1 MAPVA
6 SSIDQQH
13 VVFDVWAGTYDEVFT
28 ESCIGRAQRAS
39 VWVEIDK
46 HFTAGK
52 RILEINCGTGADALH
67 MVGRGARVVAC
78 DVSSKMLA
86 AAANRLSGAE
96 AEGSVELRLLAI
108 ENLWKIE
115 GSALFDGALSN
126 FAGLNCVADLTSS
139 AKELARLLKP
149 GAKLI
154 ICIFGRWCLWEM
166 LWYLAKSNS
175 RKAFRRLGRQGAT
188 LRFNARELC
197 VHYPS
202 VQHLKRVFLPFFTLK
217 TWKGVGITVPPSYL
231 EPLAIRFRRAFRVA
245 VFVDRGLSRLPIMRG
260 FSDHLLLTFERIED

>member
-1 MAPVA
+1 MTPVA
-6 SSIDQQH
+6 SSIDRQP

-28 ESCIGRAQRAS
+28 ESYIGRAQRAS
-39 VWVEIDK
+39 VWLEIDK

-67 MVGRGARVVAC
+67 MAGRGARVVAC

-96 AEGSVELRLLAI
+96 ADGSVELRLLAI
-108 ENLWKIE
+108 EDLWKIE

-126 FAGLNCVADLTSS
+126 FSGLNCVQDLIAT

-149 GAKLI
+149 RAKLI
-154 ICIFGRWCLWEM
+154 ICVFGRWCLWEIF
-166 LWYLAKSNS
+166 WYFTHRRP
-175 RKAFRRLGRQGAT
+175 RKAFRRLGTEGAAV
-188 LRFNARELC
+188 RMNGDELC
-197 VHYPS
+197 VRYPS
-202 VQHLKRVFLPFFTLK
+202 VQQLKHVFAPFFTLE

-231 EPLAIRFRRAFRVA
+231 EQPAIRFRRAFRVA
-245 VFVDRGLSRLPIMRG
+245 VFLDRALSRLPIMRG